1 MSELDQKS
9 IKRKKRNFDLIDEE
23 IKNDPVISEPKIRL
37 LYNKT
42 ARTEN
47 DIKKIFSLKYRVYKC
62 AIRATAI
69 LEKKYIDQNEF
80 VFHEDKYNEEIEPKS
95 NELDDFDPIDFK
107 SFQEQFIIEANKF
120 PEFMPNDFWK
130 DKEKDTS
137 IFFSRD
143 NFKSFKRHYGHVLSN
158 FIGGRFPEDFQ
169 ELFKFIMKMGD
180 NQILSDAHEDLDVR
194 HIESIF
200 NATPTNRPQD
210 AHATFKQYVLH
221 TSAMWRMA
229 VYLDE
234 AKNLTRVSESLI
246 GNPYR
251 IRFNGR
257 LISQD
262 LARSVTEYNL
272 LSKYINS
279 TSKSRVLEIGA
290 GYGRLGEVFHQLSD
304 VQYIIVDIMPS
315 IFVSRFYLERRHPKS
330 KILDF
335 RDIAKI
341 GRLPDNFEEYDFIFL
356 TPNQLKYL
364 PDESVDMVININSF
378 MEMSWT
384 AVDSYFSEIDRL
396 SNGFLYT
403 KQWFRN
409 LNKKGVELFS
419 KRNYPIKEHWK
430 LVREQRDQ
438 LHIKF
443 FEQIWKLGG

>member
-1 MSELDQKS
+1 
-9 IKRKKRNFDLIDEE
+9 
-23 IKNDPVISEPKIRL
+23 
-37 LYNKT
+37 
-42 ARTEN
+42 
-47 DIKKIFSLKYRVYKC
+47 
-62 AIRATAI
+62 
-69 LEKKYIDQNEF
+69 
-80 VFHEDKYNEEIEPKS
+80 
-95 NELDDFDPIDFK
+95 
-107 SFQEQFIIEANKF
+107 
-120 PEFMPNDFWK
+120 
-130 DKEKDTS
+130 
-137 IFFSRD
+137 
-143 NFKSFKRHYGHVLSN
+143 
-158 FIGGRFPEDFQ
+158 
-169 ELFKFIMKMGD
+169 
-180 NQILSDAHEDLDVR
+180 
-194 HIESIF
+194 
-200 NATPTNRPQD
+200 
-210 AHATFKQYVLH
+210 
-221 TSAMWRMA
+221 MWRMA
-229 VYLDE
+229 VYLDD

-341 GRLPDNFEEYDFIFL
+341 GRLPDNFEGYDFIFL
-356 TPNQLKYL
+356 TPNQLEYL
-364 PDESVDMVININSF
+364 PNGSVDMVININSF
-378 MEMSWT
+378 MEMSRT

-409 LNKKGVELFS
+409 LSKKGVELFN
-419 KRNYPIKEHWK
+419 KNNYPVKGHWK
-430 LVREQRDQ
+430 LVREQYDQ